1 MMTARAGL
9 GGCRV
14 MADFGLLPS
23 RRIEYLGLSLGPSEQ
38 KEAEQKQVAEK
49 ETTHCQRVVFALCNR
64 ETHTTLL
71 STYNSTPRIIP
82 AEFWLL

>member
-49 ETTHCQRVVFALCNR
+49 ETTHCQYVVFALCDYDKLTQR
-64 ETHTTLL
+64 SSVPITQHQE
-71 STYNSTPRIIP
+71 
-82 AEFWLL
+82 

>member
-49 ETTHCQRVVFALCNR
+49 EKTHCQRVVFALCNHDKL
-64 ETHTTLL
+64 TQHSSLPITQHQQ
-71 STYNSTPRIIP
+71 
-82 AEFWLL
+82 